1 VLSFIILFLVL
12 VQRVRRRVL
21 AHEAVN
27 REEERLLFGGMARY
41 GGIDFFGPN
50 YSSSAERRDG
60 KIYVWIDPSKLWKPE
75 GIWARMSQWPVLRS
89 VFLWFR
95 VLLQLLGSIWVLV
108 SFVGIMVVLWL
119 VVRLLDFGS
128 ESLGGPLGA
137 VLHFFAIFPILPILL
152 LFFAAMKCTII
163 GRYHGAEHK
172 AVSAYEKYGEVTLEG
187 AAGMSRLHPRC
198 GTNILIYIVAVSL
211 VTPFIDWAPWAVL
224 QFTVISEAWFI
235 LGRTRV
241 SIAIGNFIQKYLTT
255 SEPGR
260 KELELAVESLNELL
274 RAERG
279 ERGAAKEPVL
289 FSPRY

>member
-1 VLSFIILFLVL
+1 MA
-12 VQRVRRRVL
+12 Q
-21 AHEAVN
+21 EAVN
-27 REEERLLFGGMARY
+27 REEEKLLFGGMARY

-75 GIWARMSQWPVLRS
+75 GIWARISQWPVLRS

-95 VLLQLLGSIWVLV
+95 ILLQLLGSIWALV
-108 SFVGIMVVLWL
+108 SFVGIMVVLYLL
-119 VVRLLDFGS
+119 VYLADFGS

-137 VLHFFAIFPILPILL
+137 VLHFFAVFPILPVLL
-152 LFFAAMKCTII
+152 LFFAGMKFTVI

-172 AVSAYEKYGEVTLEG
+172 AVAAYEKYGDVTFDG
-187 AAGMSRLHPRC
+187 ASGMSRLHPRC

-211 VTPFIDWAPWAVL
+211 VAPFIDWAPWVVL
-224 QFTVISEAWFI
+224 QFIVITEAWFI
-235 LGRTRV
+235 LGSTRASV
-241 SIAIGNFIQKYLTT
+241 AIGNFIQRYLTT

-260 KELELAVESLNELL
+260 KELEVAVESLNELL

-279 ERGAAKEPVL
+279 ERGADKEPVL
-289 FSPRY
+289 LPTRF

>member
-1 VLSFIILFLVL
+1 
-12 VQRVRRRVL
+12 L
-21 AHEAVN
+21 AQKAVN
-27 REEERLLFGGMARY
+27 REEEKLLFGGMARY

-75 GIWARMSQWPVLRS
+75 GTWARISQWPVLRS

-95 VLLQLLGSIWVLV
+95 VLLQLLGSIWALV
-108 SFVGIMVVLWL
+108 SFVGIMVVLY
-119 VVRLLDFGS
+119 LLIYLADFGS

-137 VLHFFAIFPILPILL
+137 VLHFFAIFPILPVLL
-152 LFFAAMKCTII
+152 LFFAGMKFTVI

-172 AVSAYEKYGEVTLEG
+172 AVAAYEKYGDVTFDG
-187 AAGMSRLHPRC
+187 ASGMSRVHPRC

-211 VTPFIDWAPWAVL
+211 VDPFIDWAPWVVL
-224 QFTVISEAWFI
+224 QFIVITEAWFI
-235 LGRTRV
+235 LGSTRV
-241 SIAIGNFIQKYLTT
+241 SVAIGNFIQRFLTT

-260 KELELAVESLNELL
+260 KELEVAVESLNELL

-279 ERGAAKEPVL
+279 ERGADKEPVL
-289 FSPRY
+289 LPTRF

>member
-1 VLSFIILFLVL
+1 
-12 VQRVRRRVL
+12 L
-21 AHEAVN
+21 AQEAAN
-27 REEERLLFGGMARY
+27 REEEKFLFGGMARY

-75 GIWARMSQWPVLRS
+75 GIWARISQWPVLRS

-95 VLLQLLGSIWVLV
+95 VLLQLLGSIWALV
-108 SFVGIMVVLWL
+108 SFVGIMAVLYLL
-119 VVRLLDFGS
+119 VYLADFGS

-152 LFFAAMKCTII
+152 LFFAGMKFTVI

-172 AVSAYEKYGEVTLEG
+172 AVAAYEKHGEVTFDG
-187 AAGMSRLHPRC
+187 ASGMSRIHPRC
-198 GTNILIYIVAVSL
+198 GTNILIYIVAISL
-211 VTPFIDWAPWAVL
+211 VDPFIDWAPWVVL
-224 QFTVISEAWFI
+224 QFIVITEAWFI
-235 LGRTRV
+235 LGSTRV
-241 SIAIGNFIQKYLTT
+241 SVAIGNFIQRYLTT

-260 KELELAVESLNELL
+260 KELEVAVESLNELL

-289 FSPRY
+289 LPTRF